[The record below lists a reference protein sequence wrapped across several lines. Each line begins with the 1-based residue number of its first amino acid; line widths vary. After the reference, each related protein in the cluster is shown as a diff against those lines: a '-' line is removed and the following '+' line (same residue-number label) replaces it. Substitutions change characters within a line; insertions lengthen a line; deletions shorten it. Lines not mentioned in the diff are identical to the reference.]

1 MPNAPISPEKSIT
14 LYHFNLYKKS
24 NPRTLVN
31 AWRWTGTRVG
41 SDKSSPAAA
50 GGDGGPQRRGVDG
63 GALREVVVRG
73 LERRRVGLRLVV
85 RQGAELRG
93 EKIAGE

>member
-1 MPNAPISPEKSIT
+1 MDWHACGLRVS
-14 LYHFNLYKKS
+14 LKK
-24 NPRTLVN
+24 
-31 AWRWTGTRVG
+31 
-41 SDKSSPAAA
+41 DKSSPAAA

-85 RQGAELRG
+85 GQGAELRG
-93 EKIAGE
+93 DTLAGE